1 MTEGT
6 EIFQQ
11 YADHLAKK
19 AASVVVSLAVVGTV
33 GGALLAAVPGLL
45 GHSVVSPGANY
56 FLVLLGA
63 IAGAIMGRSFG
74 EKRAVGIR
82 FQAQMALHQA
92 KIEQQGAVALRPA
105 AAAAP
110 APAAAAAPAP
120 AAAAAPAPAPAAVPV
135 PPPAVPLVPIVPL
148 VAAVPA
154 LVPVSP
160 VVAAPTPKPLE
171 PAPLSVPPLFAPAP
185 PAAPAA
191 APALAPPTSPPAPAG
206 PRLVEPLPLPPAP
219 LLLPPLSAQR

>member
-1 MTEGT
+1 MRYVMTEGT

-19 AASVVVSLAVVGTV
+19 AASVVVSLAVVGAV

-63 IAGAIMGRSFG
+63 IAGGIMGRSFG

-92 KIEQQGAVALRPA
+92 NIEQQGAVAPRP
-105 AAAAP
+105 
-110 APAAAAAPAP
+110 
-120 AAAAAPAPAPAAVPV
+120 AAPAPAPAAAAPPAAAPAAVPV
-135 PPPAVPLVPIVPL
+135 PVSAPAPAVPLVPIVPL
-148 VAAVPA
+148 VAPAPA

-171 PAPLSVPPLFAPAP
+171 PAPLSVPPLFGPAP
-185 PAAPAA
+185 PAAPAV
-191 APALAPPTSPPAPAG
+191 APALAPPASPPAPAG
-206 PRLVEPLPLPPAP
+206 PRLVEPLPLPPEP